1 MNPSERLI
9 PARAISVLALI
20 FVMCG
25 GLAIGARLFHE
36 RSALQA
42 ELATLRS
49 QQNPNAVANAAA
61 SDDGSGSVAADI
73 ERESAL
79 LRVAEAGAAEI
90 GKSLPALSH
99 EEWRSLGHV
108 EDLGWQAGDLLRS
121 MTETAARRKR
131 GEKLSAEEGTRASVE
146 TTTGLA
152 RLAVIGELEDTP
164 DEIARLHTA
173 ALSARLKLDA
183 ATADRV
189 RQQIER
195 EFIQLRE
202 QKLTRSHLPEAQAD
216 EWYERRSKALD
227 EAVHRVEALIPASQR
242 QEFVVGQ
249 SLHLGTGRRVILK
262 WDSPKPGT
270 TTMWISYDLP
280 GLD

>member
-1 MNPSERLI
+1 MISPERSI
-9 PARAISVLALI
+9 PAGAIPILALV

-25 GLAIGARLFHE
+25 GLAIGARLFHD

-49 QQNPNAVANAAA
+49 QQNPNGIANAPA
-61 SDDGSGSVAADI
+61 SGNGVASLVAEI

-79 LRVAEAGAAEI
+79 LRVAEAKAAEI
-90 GKSLPALSH
+90 GKSLPAMSN

-108 EDLGWQAGDLLRS
+108 EQLGWQAGDLLRS
-121 MTETAARRKR
+121 MSEMEERRKR
-131 GEKLSAEEGTRASVE
+131 GEKIGAEEARRASRE
-146 TTTGLA
+146 EMEGLD
-152 RLAVIGELEDTP
+152 RLAVIGEMEDSP
-164 DEIARLHTA
+164 DEIARLHA
-173 ALSARLKLDA
+173 ATVSARLKLDA

-195 EFIQLRE
+195 EFSKLRE
-202 QKLTRSHLPEAQAD
+202 QKLTRPHLPETQAD
-216 EWYERRSKALD
+216 EWYVRRGKALD
-227 EAVHRVEALIPASQR
+227 EAVHRVEALIPASHQ

-262 WDSPKPGT
+262 WDSPKQGAI
-270 TTMWISYDLP
+270 TMGISYDLP

>member
-1 MNPSERLI
+1 MNSPDRLI
-9 PARAISVLALI
+9 PAGTIAILALV

-25 GLAIGARLFHE
+25 GLAIGKRLLHD

-42 ELATLRS
+42 ELASLRS

-61 SDDGSGSVAADI
+61 SSDAGASLTAEI

-79 LRVAEAGAAEI
+79 LRAAEAKAAEI
-90 GKSLPALSH
+90 GRSLPAMSN

-108 EDLGWQAGDLLRS
+108 EELGWQAGDLLRS
-121 MTETAARRKR
+121 MSEMEERRKR
-131 GEKLSAEEGTRASVE
+131 GEKFSPEEAGRTSRE
-146 TTTGLA
+146 TMEGLA
-152 RLAVIGELEDTP
+152 RLAVIGEMEDSP
-164 DEIARLHTA
+164 DEVARLHA
-173 ALSARLKLDA
+173 ATVSGRLKLDA

-195 EFIQLRE
+195 EFTELRE
-202 QKLTRSHLPEAQAD
+202 QKLTRSHRPETEAD
-216 EWYERRSKALD
+216 EWYERRGEALSD
-227 EAVHRVEALIPASQR
+227 AVHRVEALIPASQR
-242 QEFVVGQ
+242 EEFVVGQ

-262 WDSPKPGT
+262 WDSPKQGT
-270 TTMWISYDLP
+270 NTVRISYDLP